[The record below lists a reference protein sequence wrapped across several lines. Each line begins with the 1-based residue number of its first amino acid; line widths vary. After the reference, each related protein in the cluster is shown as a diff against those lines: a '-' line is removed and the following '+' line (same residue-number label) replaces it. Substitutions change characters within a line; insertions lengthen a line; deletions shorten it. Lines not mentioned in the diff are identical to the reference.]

1 MRVRLLDMEQQE
13 IFEKDQDKVVE
24 FKSLKDLI
32 ESNYEEMESLS
43 LGNTLGGIEVSL
55 YDFDAMTQGLR
66 RGDLI
71 AFAGR
76 PMMGKTSLALQFA
89 RNIARQNL
97 QVCFFS
103 FDMSKEELAHRIMA
117 METGFGIN
125 RVRTGRLQLDEWT
138 AINKERESLGK
149 LPIFIDDK
157 KDISIEEIKTKCRNI
172 SNSNNKDCLGLVVID
187 CCQMIEYL
195 NHLDYKAKQEKILKE
210 LKMLARELD
219 VPVVITLPVSPIVE
233 ERENRRPMLSD
244 IKESEA
250 LENNVDIIAMVYREE
265 YYVPETEDRGIAE
278 LIITSHRNG
287 PVGTVKMLF
296 EPQFG
301 RYRNLVS

>member
-1 MRVRLLDMEQQE
+1 MKVRLLDMEQQE
-13 IFEKDQDKVVE
+13 IFTKDQDKVVE

-43 LGNTLGGIEVSL
+43 LGNTLRGLSVSL
-55 YDFDAMTQGLR
+55 YDFDEMTQGLR

-89 RNIARQNL
+89 KNIATQNL

-103 FDMSKEELAHRIMA
+103 FDMSKEELAYRIMA

-138 AINKERESLGK
+138 LINKERELLGK

-157 KDISIEEIKTKCRNI
+157 KDISIEEISTKCRSI
-172 SNSNNKDCLGLVVID
+172 LKSNKKDCLGLIVID
-187 CCQMIEYL
+187 CCQMMEYL
-195 NHLDYKAKQEKILKE
+195 NHLDYKAKQEIILKE
-210 LKMLARELD
+210 LKMLARELN
-219 VPVVITLPVSPIVE
+219 VPVVITLPVSPKVE
-233 ERENRRPMLSD
+233 KRENSRPMLSD
-244 IKESEA
+244 IKDSED
-250 LENNVDIIAMVYREE
+250 LENYVDVIAMVYREE
-265 YYVPETEDRGIAE
+265 YYEPETEDRGIAE

-301 RYRNLVS
+301 RYRNLVA

>member
-24 FKSLKDLI
+24 LKSLKDLI

-97 QVCFFS
+97 KVCFFS
-103 FDMSKEELAHRIMA
+103 FDMSKQELAHRIMA

-125 RVRTGRLQLDEWT
+125 RVRTGRLQTEEWI
-138 AINKERESLGK
+138 AINKERDSLGK
-149 LPIFIDDK
+149 LPLFIDDK

-172 SNSNNKDCLGLVVID
+172 SNTNKKDCLGLIVID
-187 CCQMIEYL
+187 CCQMMEYL
-195 NHLDYKAKQEKILKE
+195 NHLDYKAKQEIILKE

-219 VPVVITLPVSPIVE
+219 VPVVITLPVSPKVE
-233 ERENRRPMLSD
+233 ERENSRPMLSD

-265 YYVPETEDRGIAE
+265 YYEPETEDRGIAE
-278 LIITSHRNG
+278 LILTTHRNG

-301 RYRNLVS
+301 RYRNLVA

>member
-1 MRVRLLDMEQQE
+1 MRVRLFYMEQQE
-13 IFEKDQDKVVE
+13 IFEKDQYKLVE
-24 FKSLKDLI
+24 FKCLKDLI

-125 RVRTGRLQLDEWT
+125 RVRTGRLQLEEWNS
-138 AINKERESLGK
+138 INKERESLGK
-149 LPIFIDDK
+149 LPIFIEDK
-157 KDISIEEIKTKCRNI
+157 KDISIEEIKTKCRSI
-172 SNSNNKDCLGLVVID
+172 SNPKKKDCLGLIVID
-187 CCQMIEYL
+187 CCQMMEYL
-195 NHLDYKAKQEKILKE
+195 NHLNYKAKQEMILKE
-210 LKMLARELD
+210 LKILARELD
-219 VPVVITLPVSPIVE
+219 VPVVITLPVSPKVE
-233 ERENRRPMLSD
+233 GRENSRPMLSD

-250 LENNVDIIAMVYREE
+250 LENYVDIIAMVYREE
-265 YYVPETEDRGIAE
+265 YYEPETQDRGIAE

>member
-1 MRVRLLDMEQQE
+1 MRVRLFYMEQQE
-13 IFEKDQDKVVE
+13 IFEKDQYKLVE
-24 FKSLKDLI
+24 FKCLKDLI

-125 RVRTGRLQLDEWT
+125 RVRTGRLQLEEWNS
-138 AINKERESLGK
+138 INKERESLGR
-149 LPIFIDDK
+149 LPIFIEDK
-157 KDISIEEIKTKCRNI
+157 KDISIEEIKTKCRSI
-172 SNSNNKDCLGLVVID
+172 SNPNKKDCLGLIVID
-187 CCQMIEYL
+187 CCQMMEYL
-195 NHLDYKAKQEKILKE
+195 NHLNYKAKQEMILKE
-210 LKMLARELD
+210 LKILARELD
-219 VPVVITLPVSPIVE
+219 VPVVITLPVSPKVE
-233 ERENRRPMLSD
+233 GRENSRPMLSD

-250 LENNVDIIAMVYREE
+250 LENYVDIIAMVYREE
-265 YYVPETEDRGIAE
+265 YYEPETQDRGIAE

>member
-1 MRVRLLDMEQQE
+1 MRVRLFYMEQQE
-13 IFEKDQDKVVE
+13 IFEKDQYKLVE
-24 FKSLKDLI
+24 FKCLKDLI

-125 RVRTGRLQLDEWT
+125 RVRTGRLQLEEWNS
-138 AINKERESLGK
+138 INKERESLGK
-149 LPIFIDDK
+149 LPIFIEDK

-172 SNSNNKDCLGLVVID
+172 SNPKKKDCLGLIVID
-187 CCQMIEYL
+187 CCQMMEYL
-195 NHLDYKAKQEKILKE
+195 NHLNYKAKQEMILKE
-210 LKMLARELD
+210 LKILARELD
-219 VPVVITLPVSPIVE
+219 VPVVITLPVSPKVE
-233 ERENRRPMLSD
+233 GRENSRPMLSD

-250 LENNVDIIAMVYREE
+250 LENYVDIIAMVYREE
-265 YYVPETEDRGIAE
+265 YYEPETQDRGIAE

>member
-172 SNSNNKDCLGLVVID
+172 SNSNKKDCLGLIVID
-187 CCQMIEYL
+187 CCQMMEYL
-195 NHLDYKAKQEKILKE
+195 NHLDYKAKQEIILKE
-210 LKMLARELD
+210 LKMLARDLD
-219 VPVVITLPVSPIVE
+219 VPVVITLPVSPKVE
-233 ERENRRPMLSD
+233 ERKNSRPMLSD

-250 LENNVDIIAMVYREE
+250 LENYGDIIAMVYREE
-265 YYVPETEDRGIAE
+265 YYEPETEDRGIAE
-278 LIITSHRNG
+278 LILTTHRNG

-296 EPQFG
+296 EPQYG
-301 RYRNLVS
+301 RYRNLAA